1 MSAGRSCVVELSEE
15 ARVGFGQM
23 QSVSSHQVS
32 KDASHLPKPNLA
44 GKIRNH
50 SNTKSDNS
58 TIMSDLV
65 HIKIN
70 SVYTIT

>member
-44 GKIRNH
+44 NGKIQNH
-50 SNTKSDNS
+50 TETESGQLHPYVGLS
-58 TIMSDLV
+58 T
-65 HIKIN
+65 
-70 SVYTIT
+70 